1 MTAPRRVPVSAR
13 AAAIAVVGVLA
24 AAAIGFLIAPSSS
37 KPGPTGPP
45 LASSASS
52 GPLAVS
58 FPAGWQSGNKAVST
72 PGLKLANQIALTP
85 TTPSGGTLV
94 IGTTKT
100 TDPTLLPS
108 TLLRGGAPTQQV
120 VTLGRSQF
128 YRYPNLTPPAPQP
141 PRSSTHC
148 PQPPGRCSASACS
161 KAPQPTSPVN
171 CEHVIATLRLSSG
184 ATVIGLGPSPAF
196 ASAMGAYRRP
206 QPAVQRGQVAL
217 GRARKPGDQA
227 RGANQVADAYGRAV
241 SGLKR
246 PSRPIPRRQAA
257 AALVGA
263 FQAEQRAYSAL
274 ARAAGHND
282 RKGYN
287 TARGS
292 ITTAGSKVSAALS
305 QLSHLSATSA
315 VERRI
320 ADLLRRCRR
329 PRLRRRRFRRPSF
342 HRPTRRSTA
351 ADGSAAAGLT
361 TTERSTAALRTRS
374 PGAEGG
380 GRRGGWGT
388 VLELELVDVLCLAG
402 LCFGGGGDLRSGI
415 AAFAL
420 TRGNPDRCVPWT
432 LVLGASCG
440 DACWRSCFFVAAP
453 MANAAPK
460 RDDHNQRD
468 QSQSSPRTRADS

>member
-1 MTAPRRVPVSAR
+1 M
-13 AAAIAVVGVLA
+13 LA

-85 TTPSGGTLV
+85 TTPAGGTLV

-120 VTLGRSQF
+120 VTLGHSQF
-128 YRYPNLTPPAPQP
+128 YRYPNLTPPGAPAPEVVYALPTTAGTVLGVCMLQ
-141 PRSSTHC
+141 
-148 PQPPGRCSASACS
+148 GASADF
-161 KAPQPTSPVN
+161 PMN
-171 CEHVIATLRLSSG
+171 CEHVIATLRLTSG
-184 ATVIGLGPSPAF
+184 ANVIGLGPSAAF
-196 ASAMGAYRRP
+196 ASAMGAVIHDLN
-206 QPAVQRGQVAL
+206 PAVQRGQVAL

-246 PSRPIPRRQAA
+246 LPPNPAATGAA

-263 FQAEQRAYSAL
+263 FQAEQRAYSSL
-274 ARAAGHND
+274 ARAAGHSD

-292 ITTAGSKVSAALS
+292 ITTAGSKVSAALG
-305 QLSHLSATSA
+305 QLSHLGY
-315 VERRI
+315 V
-320 ADLLRRCRR
+320 
-329 PRLRRRRFRRPSF
+329 
-342 HRPTRRSTA
+342 
-351 ADGSAAAGLT
+351 
-361 TTERSTAALRTRS
+361 
-374 PGAEGG
+374 
-380 GRRGGWGT
+380 
-388 VLELELVDVLCLAG
+388 
-402 LCFGGGGDLRSGI
+402 
-415 AAFAL
+415 
-420 TRGNPDRCVPWT
+420 
-432 LVLGASCG
+432 
-440 DACWRSCFFVAAP
+440 
-453 MANAAPK
+453 
-460 RDDHNQRD
+460 
-468 QSQSSPRTRADS
+468 SS